1 MKFAAVLLLL
11 ITALAR
17 AQFGNVLNR
26 AKERVDKAR
35 EQAKPVATR
44 AERAATTFQP
54 WSAVDEEKIGHAT
67 AAKMIA
73 MFGLVDNPG
82 LARYVNLVGQ
92 SVAQF
97 AARQV
102 AYRFGILDSP
112 IVGAYALPGGF
123 IFITRGALEGMS
135 TEAELAGALG
145 HEVIHVAERHLE
157 REVRARNTSSW
168 ATEEASARAGTQS
181 SIIRD
186 ALIKDLFNTK
196 LSRDKEDG
204 ADRDGSSL
212 ATQAGYAGTGLL
224 EFLKTL
230 EAANSKQE
238 NSQAFGQLLTTHP
251 PFAERIARLAAV
263 SERSPGG
270 VTLAARFEAA
280 MAAAR

>member
-1 MKFAAVLLLL
+1 MKLAPALLLV
-11 ITALAR
+11 IASLAS
-17 AQFGNVLNR
+17 AQFGNILNR

-35 EQAKPVATR
+35 EQAKPVTTR
-44 AERAATTFQP
+44 AERAAATFQP
-54 WSAVDEEKIGHAT
+54 WSAADEETIGHAT
-67 AAKMIA
+67 AAKMVA

-92 SVAQF
+92 SVAQY

-102 AYRFGILDSP
+102 VFRFGVLDSS

-123 IFITRGALEGMS
+123 IFITRAALEGMS
-135 TEAELAGALG
+135 SKAELAGALG

-168 ATEEASARAGTQS
+168 ATEEARARAGTQS

-196 LSRDKEDG
+196 LSRDKEDA
-204 ADRDGSSL
+204 ADRDGSAL

-263 SERSPGG
+263 PERSPG